1 MASLVRLGSSQQT
14 NKSGLSLFTLSDHE
28 ILNQIYTTHVH
39 DDEKFDVES
48 LFIIV
53 ENILKRATVVVDNI
67 VLGTQA
73 TVEHLEEKI
82 PKASFS
88 PPICTLKNISCE
100 MQCKAPGE
108 EIAHKTALSILSKLS
123 NYSWDAKAVL
133 TLAAFALDYGEFWLL
148 AQIQSSDQLAKSVGT
163 LKRVPILLKRP
174 TLQKHKQALIELNN
188 VIKATLEV
196 IECIFELEKL
206 SNHDIKDVPALSTG
220 VEHIPVDVYWAIVT
234 VVAST
239 TQLCCLINDEEKR
252 PELSPFSQKL
262 NIIVT
267 KLKRQITIIRQQI
280 EESEA
285 YWKLV
290 KVFRTPTEIMEV
302 FKGLIYTKD
311 SVQPL
316 IDGSTKKPVN
326 IDVLKKKNV
335 LLFISSLDITEED
348 ISILRPIHDTIKK
361 EDQYKIVWIP
371 IVEQWTKELQK
382 KFEILRFKMPWY
394 VLQYYSP
401 IAGIRFIKE
410 KWHFKGKPT
419 VVVLNHQGKV
429 ECENAMH
436 MIRVWGIK
444 AYPFT
449 STVEETLS
457 ASKEWIGSIGTGV
470 HPSVDNWIKDQKYIF
485 FYGGKDNE
493 WIQQFTKR
501 ATALA
506 NDPVI
511 KEARIS
517 VELLC
522 VGKGTKG
529 ENNVGVLGRFWTGI
543 ESLFISKTQR
553 KTETDAVSLE
563 IQKLLSYKNE
573 SGWAVLSKG
582 STVVLSGHGTT
593 ILKVLEDL
601 DKWKELVREKGFEVI
616 FREYHNKV
624 LHTAHIC
631 CRIDIPNTSGK
642 IPENMKCPDCPR
654 IMETY
659 ISFKCCHI
667 DGTANGL
674 H

>member
-14 NKSGLSLFTLSDHE
+14 NKGGLSLFTLSDHE

-39 DDEKFDVES
+39 DDEKFEVES

-220 VEHIPVDVYWAIVT
+220 MEHIPVDVYWAIVT

-239 TQLCCLINDEEKR
+239 TQLCCLINDEEKK

-280 EESEA
+280 EETEA

-371 IVEQWTKELQK
+371 IVEQWTEELQK
-382 KFEILRFKMPWY
+382 KFEILRSKMPWY
-394 VLQYYSP
+394 AVQYYSP

-444 AYPFT
+444 AYPFN
-449 STVEETLS
+449 STVEETLCT
-457 ASKEWIGSIGTGV
+457 SKEWIGSIGTGV
-470 HPSVDNWIKDQKYIF
+470 HPSVENWIKDQKYIF

-493 WIQQFTKR
+493 WITQFTKR

-517 VELLC
+517 IELLC

-529 ENNVGVLGRFWTGI
+529 EDNVGILGRFWTGI

-553 KTETDAVSLE
+553 KTEADAVSLE

-601 DKWKELVREKGFEVI
+601 DKWKEHVREKGFEVI

-667 DGTANGL
+667 DGTTNGL